1 MPKKPADQVIIHRIE
16 FQETERELLK
26 SVLTAYSFRNVTKG
40 IFNLTSDVTTAVLL
54 IIAVEYVFKITIL
67 DDVLLGALGLGTVTA
82 ASLAGALAES
92 WANYTSTNAYREEY
106 YDRAGSVT
114 GGIHNIFDQIIGAFT
129 GEWMRDSDIFNGES
143 DTGGG
148 GGGGY

>member
-1 MPKKPADQVIIHRIE
+1 MPKKPADKVIIHRIE

-40 IFNLTSDVTTAVLL
+40 IFNLTSDVTTVVLL

-82 ASLAGALAES
+82 AGLAAALAES
-92 WANYTSTNAYREEY
+92 WANYTQTDAYREQY

-114 GGIHNIFDQIIGAFT
+114 GGIHNIFDQIIGVFT
-129 GEWMRDSDIFNGES
+129 GEFYGRVQENFEQS
-143 DTGGG
+143 
-148 GGGGY
+148 